1 MKKKNKMIH
10 FSRKGKHQTLYTYS
24 FLENDLSDEFII
36 NTNDWIGIG
45 NFGVV
50 LGGQTKSGIPIAVK
64 LIPLDVLLPDE
75 NYIGLTTDGFGN
87 ICEKEDFLKEIEIAN
102 LFGNLN
108 IAPKVLD
115 WKIVDCKE
123 YIALPKNSLTL
134 PCPKKIGVLIMEKFG
149 ISLEKYILDNFDLFM
164 EKEKDIFQKII
175 NYLIQIHQN
184 PNIKI
189 NVISDIHYGNILI
202 DPDTMQI
209 KLLDLFYPRHSDSE
223 ILLTLEESIE
233 TFQNKWQ
240 DALDYAE
247 SLKRK

>member
-1 MKKKNKMIH
+1 
-10 FSRKGKHQTLYTYS
+10 
-24 FLENDLSDEFII
+24 
-36 NTNDWIGIG
+36 
-45 NFGVV
+45 
-50 LGGQTKSGIPIAVK
+50 
-64 LIPLDVLLPDE
+64 
-75 NYIGLTTDGFGN
+75 
-87 ICEKEDFLKEIEIAN
+87 
-102 LFGNLN
+102 
-108 IAPKVLD
+108 
-115 WKIVDCKE
+115 
-123 YIALPKNSLTL
+123 
-134 PCPKKIGVLIMEKFG
+134 
-149 ISLEKYILDNFDLFM
+149 M